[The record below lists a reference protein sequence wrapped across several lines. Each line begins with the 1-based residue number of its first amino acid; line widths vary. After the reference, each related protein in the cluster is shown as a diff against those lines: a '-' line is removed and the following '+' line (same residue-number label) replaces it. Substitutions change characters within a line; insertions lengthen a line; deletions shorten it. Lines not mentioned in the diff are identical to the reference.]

1 MKPHLNEIVQS
12 LPLSHASPESAERS
26 MNTQLVAQC
35 LFQEAPD
42 VLILWLCS
50 TVLRILGVELA
61 LVDSTER

>member
-1 MKPHLNEIVQS
+1 
-12 LPLSHASPESAERS
+12 